1 MNERELFNYRRL
13 PGRLDVT
20 QAAALLGFLP
30 HEIPVLVR
38 AGLLKSL
45 GNVAANAHK
54 YFASVDIERVAHDP
68 AWLDKAT
75 RALGKYVHQKNQGRI
90 AV

>member
-13 PGRLDVT
+13 PGRLDVV
-20 QAAALLGFLP
+20 QAAVLLGFLP

-38 AGLLKSL
+38 AGLLKPL

-54 YFASVDIERVAHDP
+54 YFASVEIERAAQDP

-75 RALGKYVHQKNQGRI
+75 RALGKYICRKNHKGEK
-90 AV
+90 